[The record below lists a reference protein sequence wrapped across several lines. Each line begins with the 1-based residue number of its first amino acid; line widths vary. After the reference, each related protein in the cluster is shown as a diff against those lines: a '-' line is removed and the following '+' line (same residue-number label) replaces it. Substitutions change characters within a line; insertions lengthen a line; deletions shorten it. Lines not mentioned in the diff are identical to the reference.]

1 MRGRCAC
8 RVNLA
13 GVADH
18 SAELEAMNLA
28 CPTEFTPADR
38 IAFRTQLPDGR
49 VLCNVFAAEGTGG
62 VLRLNHVSVGR
73 IAYEPSLWV
82 TSGPQFNSDEAGD
95 GPARGTSLTVRAQRR
110 NWNGQIAKDFA
121 LVADQRVPHLL

>member
-1 MRGRCAC
+1 MRARSMRGRCAC

-38 IAFRTQLPDGR
+38 IAFRTQPPDGK
-49 VLCNVFAAEGTGG
+49 VLCNVFAAEA
-62 VLRLNHVSVGR
+62 
-73 IAYEPSLWV
+73 IAL
-82 TSGPQFNSDEAGD
+82 DEASKEV
-95 GPARGTSLTVRAQRR
+95 AR
-110 NWNGQIAKDFA
+110 
-121 LVADQRVPHLL
+121 LLNK